1 MQMIGVVP
9 SDASVLQRLGEMYD
23 QEGDK
28 SLAFQY
34 HYDVSRWLSSTTGT
48 TCMTNT
54 LTDHI

>member
-1 MQMIGVVP
+1 MIGVVP

-48 TCMTNT
+48 TCMTNP